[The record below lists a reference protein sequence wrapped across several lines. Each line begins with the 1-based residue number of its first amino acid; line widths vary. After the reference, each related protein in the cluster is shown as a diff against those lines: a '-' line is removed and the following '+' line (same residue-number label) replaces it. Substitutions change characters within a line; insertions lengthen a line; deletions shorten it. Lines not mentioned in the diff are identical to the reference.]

1 LRAGLHLKK
10 AFGAR
15 KLGEV
20 SADDIELYL
29 LRRLQDRVRIKTGA
43 GVVLR
48 EKLKP
53 ATVHQ
58 ELRILRRVLNVAV
71 RKKLLPSNPC
81 AGVEFPVAVKGLFG
95 PHYMGWAEQQQIE
108 FQAPEYIR
116 NIIRIITDTLLRVY
130 KELMQ
135 MKKDQVNL
143 ENAVVWIP
151 DSKTENGVAEVPLTE
166 LGGFPEPTVAGHT
179 PTVRLASAGPLR
191 VLVFLGRVHLYEG
204 LPPATVVHGGL
215 IDTDMNPA
223 DGPGSDFLSNV
234 TALGRYGTADDIAAT
249 VAHLAGDGGSYAS
262 GTAITIDGGF
272 AA

>member
-1 LRAGLHLKK
+1 MDFFLENYSQPPLRAEKTHEANLRAGLHLKK

-81 AGVEFPVAVKGLFG
+81 AGVEFPVAVKGLFR

-108 FQAPEYIR
+108 FR
-116 NIIRIITDTLLRVY
+116 R
-130 KELMQ
+130 
-135 MKKDQVNL
+135 
-143 ENAVVWIP
+143 
-151 DSKTENGVAEVPLTE
+151 LTTF
-166 LGGFPEPTVAGHT
+166 GT
-179 PTVRLASAGPLR
+179 SS
-191 VLVFLGRVHLYEG
+191 
-204 LPPATVVHGGL
+204 
-215 IDTDMNPA
+215 
-223 DGPGSDFLSNV
+223 GSSPRRAF
-234 TALGRYGTADDIAAT
+234 
-249 VAHLAGDGGSYAS
+249 GSTRS
-262 GTAITIDGGF
+262 
-272 AA
+272 